1 MYSDGRL
8 APYDVETGYFVGLT
22 AMSTIFLVTLV
33 ALAIVIAGLILPLRL
48 SWRSKAIMVVIA
60 LIASSK
66 CFLYYLV
73 GGNAYEPNI
82 PYNLAIAFDITRTTM
97 VALACLVIV
106 RLVVNLLS
114 KIATLSFSYTL
125 LPTYS
130 LFHAQLMTLVAV
142 LIGCYGTS
150 CAYDMP
156 EIKPYNLTLEKL
168 DPRLDGM
175 RIAVMSDV
183 HINGTTDPYNIAALV
198 KEINALEPD
207 LIFLPGD
214 LMDGTVA
221 QRQPITDLLLDLK
234 AKYGVFVTTG
244 NHEYYF
250 GYQDWR
256 SYFEKGGFISLDN
269 KVVELRDR
277 QGLPLLN
284 LGGVTDP
291 KATIANLSTP
301 DVQGVIA
308 ALDPAVPAL
317 ILSHRPQY
325 APEFAASGK
334 VDVVISG
341 HTHGGLMP
349 ILDRTI
355 ATANGGF
362 VSGLYTLGKT
372 QLIVNNGVMVWA
384 TLPLRIGVPSQIVLL
399 TLHSAQK
406 PEPDLPLLTRAYDL
420 KQEQL
425 QAQLL
430 AATRD
435 TNAVLKNAIAVQ
447 QQAATEQAATAA
459 ATAAVPI
466 TAAEASAQA
475 TSAASDEN
483 NTVNA
488 RGLALGTLPEK
499 ERAATTAVQ
508 DLQLILPMKNAEDGS
523 ISESV
528 TNVALLPSNLT
539 EDQLQRINAI
549 LQEDPEAEAQKRAAA
564 LQARLES
571 DPFRGVRLSV
581 RKESTTLKEQ
591 QLQQQSAAQP
601 VQGQEAASA
610 REQLTPGVLHL
621 KPAPAANTANSA
633 NTANVAASTVAAAAV
648 TGNEASAAKQE
659 QRAQST
665 DVTASSSSA
674 AAAADAAD
682 AADAEVAAM
691 SVAPDTPVLRF
702 EGDDTDTTL
711 ELQAEYALSLGNAEQ
726 QIDDESVNDMLQQQ
740 PQQQQ
745 QPNAQAPAQ

>member
-1 MYSDGRL
+1 
-8 APYDVETGYFVGLT
+8 
-22 AMSTIFLVTLV
+22 MSTIFLVTLV
-33 ALAIVIAGLILPLRL
+33 ALAIVIAGFILPLRL

-214 LMDGTVA
+214 LMDGTVE

-250 GYQDWR
+250 GYQAWR

-277 QGLPLLN
+277 NGLPLLN

-291 KATIANLSTP
+291 KAAIANLPTP

-355 ATANGGF
+355 ATTNGGF

-406 PEPDLPLLTRAYDL
+406 PDPDLPLLTRAYDL

-425 QAQLL
+425 HAQLL
-430 AATRD
+430 AATRE

-447 QQAATEQAATAA
+447 QQAATEQATTAAATTATAAEPAAPATAA
-459 ATAAVPI
+459 A
-466 TAAEASAQA
+466 
-475 TSAASDEN
+475 SDES

-549 LQEDPEAEAQKRAAA
+549 LQEDPAAEAQKRAAA

-571 DPFRGVRLSV
+571 DPFSGVRMSV
-581 RKESTTLKEQ
+581 RKESTTLNE
-591 QLQQQSAAQP
+591 QLQQQRAAQP
-601 VQGQEAASA
+601 VQSQNAAPAQE
-610 REQLTPGVLHL
+610 QVPPGVLHL
-621 KPAPAANTANSA
+621 KPAPAANTAN
-633 NTANVAASTVAAAAV
+633 TANSAAAASTAAAAV
-648 TGNEASAAKQE
+648 SGNEASAARQE
-659 QRAQST
+659 QSAHSA
-665 DVTASSSSA
+665 DVA
-674 AAAADAAD
+674 AEAAE
-682 AADAEVAAM
+682 DAEVAAM

-702 EGDDTDTTL
+702 ESDDTDTTL
-711 ELQAEYALSLGNAEQ
+711 ELQAEYAISLGNAEQ
-726 QIDDESVNDMLQQQ
+726 QIDDESVDDMLQ
-740 PQQQQ
+740 QQQQ
-745 QPNAQAPAQ
+745 QPNSVPISPAQ

>member
-1 MYSDGRL
+1 
-8 APYDVETGYFVGLT
+8 
-22 AMSTIFLVTLV
+22 MSTIFLVTLV
-33 ALAIVIAGLILPLRL
+33 ALAIVIAGFILPLRL

-214 LMDGTVA
+214 LMDGTVE

-250 GYQDWR
+250 GYQAWR

-277 QGLPLLN
+277 NGLPLLN

-291 KATIANLSTP
+291 KAAIANLPTP

-355 ATANGGF
+355 ATTNGGF

-406 PEPDLPLLTRAYDL
+406 PDPDLPLLTRAYDL

-425 QAQLL
+425 HAQLL
-430 AATRD
+430 AATRE

-447 QQAATEQAATAA
+447 QQAATEQATTAAATTATAAEPAAPATAA
-459 ATAAVPI
+459 A
-466 TAAEASAQA
+466 
-475 TSAASDEN
+475 SDES

-549 LQEDPEAEAQKRAAA
+549 LQEDPAAEAQKRAAA

-571 DPFRGVRLSV
+571 DPFSGVRMSV
-581 RKESTTLKEQ
+581 RKESTTLNE
-591 QLQQQSAAQP
+591 QLQQQRAAQP
-601 VQGQEAASA
+601 VQSQNAAPAQE
-610 REQLTPGVLHL
+610 QVPPGVLHL
-621 KPAPAANTANSA
+621 KPAPAANTAN
-633 NTANVAASTVAAAAV
+633 TANAAAAASTAAAAV
-648 TGNEASAAKQE
+648 SGNEASAAGQE
-659 QRAQST
+659 QSAHSA
-665 DVTASSSSA
+665 DVA
-674 AAAADAAD
+674 AEAAE
-682 AADAEVAAM
+682 DAEVAAM

-702 EGDDTDTTL
+702 ESDDTDTTL
-711 ELQAEYALSLGNAEQ
+711 ELQAEYAISLGNAEQ
-726 QIDDESVNDMLQQQ
+726 QIDDESVDDMLQ
-740 PQQQQ
+740 QQQQ
-745 QPNAQAPAQ
+745 QPNIVPISPAQ

>member
-1 MYSDGRL
+1 
-8 APYDVETGYFVGLT
+8 
-22 AMSTIFLVTLV
+22 MSTIFLVTLV
-33 ALAIVIAGLILPLRL
+33 ALAIVIAGFILPLRL

-214 LMDGTVA
+214 LMDGTVE

-250 GYQDWR
+250 GYQAWR

-277 QGLPLLN
+277 NGLPLLN

-291 KATIANLSTP
+291 KAAIANLPTP

-355 ATANGGF
+355 ATTNGGF

-406 PEPDLPLLTRAYDL
+406 PDPDLPLLTRAYDL

-425 QAQLL
+425 HAQLL
-430 AATRD
+430 AATRE

-447 QQAATEQAATAA
+447 QQAATEQATTAAATTATAAEPASPATAA
-459 ATAAVPI
+459 A
-466 TAAEASAQA
+466 
-475 TSAASDEN
+475 SDES

-549 LQEDPEAEAQKRAAA
+549 LQEDPAAEAQKRAAA

-571 DPFRGVRLSV
+571 DPFSGVRMSV
-581 RKESTTLKEQ
+581 RKESTTLNE
-591 QLQQQSAAQP
+591 QLQQQRAAQP
-601 VQGQEAASA
+601 VQSQNAAPAQE
-610 REQLTPGVLHL
+610 QVPPGVLHL
-621 KPAPAANTANSA
+621 KPAPAANTAN
-633 NTANVAASTVAAAAV
+633 TANAAAAASTAAAAV
-648 TGNEASAAKQE
+648 SGNEASAAGQE
-659 QRAQST
+659 QSAHSA
-665 DVTASSSSA
+665 DVA
-674 AAAADAAD
+674 AEAAE
-682 AADAEVAAM
+682 DAEVAAM

-702 EGDDTDTTL
+702 ESDDTDTTL
-711 ELQAEYALSLGNAEQ
+711 ELQAEYAISLGNAEQ
-726 QIDDESVNDMLQQQ
+726 QIDDESVDDMLQ
-740 PQQQQ
+740 QQQQ
-745 QPNAQAPAQ
+745 QPNSVPISPAQ

>member
-1 MYSDGRL
+1 
-8 APYDVETGYFVGLT
+8 
-22 AMSTIFLVTLV
+22 MSTIFLVTLV
-33 ALAIVIAGLILPLRL
+33 ALAIVIAGFILPLRL

-214 LMDGTVA
+214 LMDGTVE

-250 GYQDWR
+250 GYQAWR

-277 QGLPLLN
+277 NGLPLLN

-291 KATIANLSTP
+291 KAAIANLPTP

-355 ATANGGF
+355 ATTNGGF

-406 PEPDLPLLTRAYDL
+406 PDPDLPLLTRAYDL

-425 QAQLL
+425 HAQLL
-430 AATRD
+430 AATRE

-447 QQAATEQAATAA
+447 QQAATEQATTAAATTATAAEPAAPATAA
-459 ATAAVPI
+459 A
-466 TAAEASAQA
+466 
-475 TSAASDEN
+475 SDES

-549 LQEDPEAEAQKRAAA
+549 LQEDPAAEAQKRAAA

-571 DPFRGVRLSV
+571 DPFSGVRMSV
-581 RKESTTLKEQ
+581 RKESTTLNE
-591 QLQQQSAAQP
+591 QLQQQRAAQP
-601 VQGQEAASA
+601 VQSQNAAPAQE
-610 REQLTPGVLHL
+610 QVPPGVLHL
-621 KPAPAANTANSA
+621 KPAPAADTA
-633 NTANVAASTVAAAAV
+633 NTANAAAASTAAAAV
-648 TGNEASAAKQE
+648 SGNEASAAGQE
-659 QRAQST
+659 QSAHSA
-665 DVTASSSSA
+665 DVA
-674 AAAADAAD
+674 AEAAE
-682 AADAEVAAM
+682 DAEVAAM

-702 EGDDTDTTL
+702 ESDDTDTTL
-711 ELQAEYALSLGNAEQ
+711 ELQAEYAISLGNAEQ
-726 QIDDESVNDMLQQQ
+726 QIDDESVDDMLQ
-740 PQQQQ
+740 QQQQ
-745 QPNAQAPAQ
+745 QPNSVPISPAQ

>member
-1 MYSDGRL
+1 
-8 APYDVETGYFVGLT
+8 
-22 AMSTIFLVTLV
+22 MSTIFLVTLV
-33 ALAIVIAGLILPLRL
+33 ALAIVIAGFILPLRL

-106 RLVVNLLS
+106 RLMVNLLS

-214 LMDGTVA
+214 LMDGTVE

-250 GYQDWR
+250 GYQAWR

-277 QGLPLLN
+277 NGLPLLN

-291 KATIANLSTP
+291 KAAIANLPTP

-355 ATANGGF
+355 ATTNGGF

-406 PEPDLPLLTRAYDL
+406 PDPDLPLLTRAYDL

-425 QAQLL
+425 HAQLL
-430 AATRD
+430 AATRE

-447 QQAATEQAATAA
+447 QQAATEQATTAAATTATAAEPAAPATAA
-459 ATAAVPI
+459 A
-466 TAAEASAQA
+466 
-475 TSAASDEN
+475 SDES

-549 LQEDPEAEAQKRAAA
+549 LQEDPAAEAQKRAAA

-571 DPFRGVRLSV
+571 DPFSGVRMSV
-581 RKESTTLKEQ
+581 RKESTTLNE
-591 QLQQQSAAQP
+591 QLQQQRAAQP
-601 VQGQEAASA
+601 VQSQNAAPAQE
-610 REQLTPGVLHL
+610 QVPPGVLHL
-621 KPAPAANTANSA
+621 KPAPAANTAN
-633 NTANVAASTVAAAAV
+633 TANAAAASTAAAAV
-648 TGNEASAAKQE
+648 SGNEASAAGQE
-659 QRAQST
+659 QSAHSA
-665 DVTASSSSA
+665 DVA
-674 AAAADAAD
+674 AEAAE
-682 AADAEVAAM
+682 DAEVAAM

-702 EGDDTDTTL
+702 ESDDTDTTL
-711 ELQAEYALSLGNAEQ
+711 ELQAEYAISLGNAEQ
-726 QIDDESVNDMLQQQ
+726 QIDDESVDDMLR
-740 PQQQQ
+740 QQQQ
-745 QPNAQAPAQ
+745 QPNSVPISPAQ

>member
-1 MYSDGRL
+1 
-8 APYDVETGYFVGLT
+8 
-22 AMSTIFLVTLV
+22 MSTIFLVTLV
-33 ALAIVIAGLILPLRL
+33 ALAIVIAGFILPLRL

-214 LMDGTVA
+214 LMDGTVE

-250 GYQDWR
+250 GYQAWR

-277 QGLPLLN
+277 NGLPLLN

-291 KATIANLSTP
+291 KAAIANLPTP

-355 ATANGGF
+355 ATTNGGF

-406 PEPDLPLLTRAYDL
+406 PDPDLPLLTRAYDL

-425 QAQLL
+425 HAQLL
-430 AATRD
+430 AATRE

-447 QQAATEQAATAA
+447 QQAATEQATTAAATTATAAEPAAPATAA
-459 ATAAVPI
+459 A
-466 TAAEASAQA
+466 
-475 TSAASDEN
+475 SDES

-549 LQEDPEAEAQKRAAA
+549 LQEDPAAEAQKRAAA

-571 DPFRGVRLSV
+571 DPFSGVRMSV
-581 RKESTTLKEQ
+581 RKESTTLNE
-591 QLQQQSAAQP
+591 QLQQQRAAQP
-601 VQGQEAASA
+601 VQSQNAAPAQE
-610 REQLTPGVLHL
+610 QVPLGVLHL
-621 KPAPAANTANSA
+621 KPAPAANTAN
-633 NTANVAASTVAAAAV
+633 TANAAAASTAAAAV
-648 TGNEASAAKQE
+648 SGNEASAAGQE
-659 QRAQST
+659 QSAHSA
-665 DVTASSSSA
+665 DVA
-674 AAAADAAD
+674 AEAAE
-682 AADAEVAAM
+682 DAEVAAM

-702 EGDDTDTTL
+702 ESDDTDTTL
-711 ELQAEYALSLGNAEQ
+711 ELQAEYAISLGNAEQ
-726 QIDDESVNDMLQQQ
+726 QIDDESVDDMLQ
-740 PQQQQ
+740 QQQQ
-745 QPNAQAPAQ
+745 QPNSVPISPAQ

>member
-1 MYSDGRL
+1 
-8 APYDVETGYFVGLT
+8 
-22 AMSTIFLVTLV
+22 MSTIFLVTLV
-33 ALAIVIAGLILPLRL
+33 ALAIVIAGFILPLRL

-214 LMDGTVA
+214 LMDGTVE

-250 GYQDWR
+250 GYQAWR

-277 QGLPLLN
+277 NGLPLLN

-291 KATIANLSTP
+291 KAAIANLPTP

-355 ATANGGF
+355 ATTNGGF

-406 PEPDLPLLTRAYDL
+406 PDPDLPLLTRAYDL

-425 QAQLL
+425 HAQLL
-430 AATRD
+430 AATRE

-447 QQAATEQAATAA
+447 QQAATEQATTAAATTATAAEPAAPATAA
-459 ATAAVPI
+459 A
-466 TAAEASAQA
+466 
-475 TSAASDEN
+475 SDES

-549 LQEDPEAEAQKRAAA
+549 LQEDPAAEAQKRAAA

-571 DPFRGVRLSV
+571 DPFSGVRMSV
-581 RKESTTLKEQ
+581 RKESTTLNE
-591 QLQQQSAAQP
+591 QLQQQRAAQP
-601 VQGQEAASA
+601 VQSQNAAPAQE
-610 REQLTPGVLHL
+610 QVPPGVLHL
-621 KPAPAANTANSA
+621 KPAPAANTAN
-633 NTANVAASTVAAAAV
+633 TANAAAAASTAAAAV
-648 TGNEASAAKQE
+648 SGNEASAAGQE
-659 QRAQST
+659 QSAHSA
-665 DVTASSSSA
+665 DVA
-674 AAAADAAD
+674 AEAAE
-682 AADAEVAAM
+682 DAEVAAM

-702 EGDDTDTTL
+702 ESDDTDTTL
-711 ELQAEYALSLGNAEQ
+711 ELQAEYAISLGNAEQ
-726 QIDDESVNDMLQQQ
+726 QIDDESVDDMLQ
-740 PQQQQ
+740 QQQQ
-745 QPNAQAPAQ
+745 QPNSVPISPAQ

>member
-150 CAYDMP
+150 CAYDIP

-198 KEINALEPD
+198 KEVNALAPD

-284 LGGVTDP
+284 LGGITDP
-291 KATIANLSTP
+291 KATIANLPTP

-406 PEPDLPLLTRAYDL
+406 PEPALPLLTRAYDL

-549 LQEDPEAEAQKRAAA
+549 LQEDPAAEAQKRAAA

-571 DPFRGVRLSV
+571 DPFSGVRMSV
-581 RKESTTLKEQ
+581 RKESTTLNE
-591 QLQQQSAAQP
+591 QLQQQRAAQP
-601 VQGQEAASA
+601 VQSQNAAPAQE
-610 REQLTPGVLHL
+610 QVPPGVLHL
-621 KPAPAANTANSA
+621 KPAPAANTAN
-633 NTANVAASTVAAAAV
+633 TANAAAASTAAAAV
-648 TGNEASAAKQE
+648 SGNEASAAGQE
-659 QRAQST
+659 QSAHSA
-665 DVTASSSSA
+665 DVA
-674 AAAADAAD
+674 AEAAE
-682 AADAEVAAM
+682 DAEVAAM

-702 EGDDTDTTL
+702 ESDDTDTTL
-711 ELQAEYALSLGNAEQ
+711 ELQAEYAISLGNAEQ
-726 QIDDESVNDMLQQQ
+726 QIDDESVDDMLQ
-740 PQQQQ
+740 QQQQ
-745 QPNAQAPAQ
+745 QPNSVPISPAQ

>member
-1 MYSDGRL
+1 
-8 APYDVETGYFVGLT
+8 
-22 AMSTIFLVTLV
+22 MSTIFLVTLV
-33 ALAIVIAGLILPLRL
+33 ALAIVIAGFILPLRL

-214 LMDGTVA
+214 LMDGTVE

-250 GYQDWR
+250 GYQAWR

-277 QGLPLLN
+277 NGLPLLN

-291 KATIANLSTP
+291 KAAIANLPTP

-355 ATANGGF
+355 ATTNGGF

-406 PEPDLPLLTRAYDL
+406 PDPDLPLLTRAYDL

-425 QAQLL
+425 HAQLL
-430 AATRD
+430 AATRE

-447 QQAATEQAATAA
+447 QQAATEQATTAAATTATAAEPAAPATAA
-459 ATAAVPI
+459 A
-466 TAAEASAQA
+466 
-475 TSAASDEN
+475 SDES

-549 LQEDPEAEAQKRAAA
+549 LQEDPAAEAQKRAAA

-571 DPFRGVRLSV
+571 DPFSGVRMSV
-581 RKESTTLKEQ
+581 RKESTTLNE
-591 QLQQQSAAQP
+591 QLQQQRAAQP
-601 VQGQEAASA
+601 VQSQNAAPAQE
-610 REQLTPGVLHL
+610 QVPPGVLHL
-621 KPAPAANTANSA
+621 KPAPAANTAN
-633 NTANVAASTVAAAAV
+633 TANAAAASTAAAAV
-648 TGNEASAAKQE
+648 SGNEASAAGQE
-659 QRAQST
+659 QSAHSA
-665 DVTASSSSA
+665 DVA
-674 AAAADAAD
+674 AEAAE
-682 AADAEVAAM
+682 DAEVAAM

-702 EGDDTDTTL
+702 ESDDTDTTL
-711 ELQAEYALSLGNAEQ
+711 ELQAEYAISLGNAEQ

-740 PQQQQ
+740 QQ
-745 QPNAQAPAQ
+745 QPNSVPISPAQ

>member
-1 MYSDGRL
+1 
-8 APYDVETGYFVGLT
+8 
-22 AMSTIFLVTLV
+22 MSTIFLVTLV
-33 ALAIVIAGLILPLRL
+33 ALAIVIAGFILPLRL

-214 LMDGTVA
+214 LMDGTVE

-250 GYQDWR
+250 GYQAWR

-277 QGLPLLN
+277 NGLPLLN

-291 KATIANLSTP
+291 KAAIANLPTP

-355 ATANGGF
+355 ATTNGGF

-406 PEPDLPLLTRAYDL
+406 PDPDLPLLTRAYDL

-425 QAQLL
+425 HAQLL
-430 AATRD
+430 AATRE

-447 QQAATEQAATAA
+447 QQAATEQATTAAATTATAAEPAAPATAA
-459 ATAAVPI
+459 A
-466 TAAEASAQA
+466 
-475 TSAASDEN
+475 SDES

-549 LQEDPEAEAQKRAAA
+549 LQEDPAAEAQKRAAA

-571 DPFRGVRLSV
+571 DPFSGVRMSV
-581 RKESTTLKEQ
+581 RKESTTLNE
-591 QLQQQSAAQP
+591 QLQQQRAAQP
-601 VQGQEAASA
+601 VQSQNAAPAQE
-610 REQLTPGVLHL
+610 QVPPGVLHL
-621 KPAPAANTANSA
+621 KPAPAANTAN
-633 NTANVAASTVAAAAV
+633 TANAAAASTAAAAV
-648 TGNEASAAKQE
+648 SGNEASAAGQE
-659 QRAQST
+659 QSAHSA
-665 DVTASSSSA
+665 DVA
-674 AAAADAAD
+674 AEAAE
-682 AADAEVAAM
+682 DAEVAAM

-702 EGDDTDTTL
+702 ESDDTDTTL
-711 ELQAEYALSLGNAEQ
+711 ELQAEYAISLGNAEQ
-726 QIDDESVNDMLQQQ
+726 QIDDESVDDMLQ
-740 PQQQQ
+740 QQQQ
-745 QPNAQAPAQ
+745 QPNSVPISPAQ

>member
-1 MYSDGRL
+1 
-8 APYDVETGYFVGLT
+8 
-22 AMSTIFLVTLV
+22 MSTIFLVTLV
-33 ALAIVIAGLILPLRL
+33 ALAIVIAGFILPLRL

-214 LMDGTVA
+214 LMDGTVE

-250 GYQDWR
+250 GYQAWR

-277 QGLPLLN
+277 NGLPLLN

-291 KATIANLSTP
+291 KAAIANLPTP

-355 ATANGGF
+355 ATTNGGF

-406 PEPDLPLLTRAYDL
+406 PDPDLPLLTRAYDL

-425 QAQLL
+425 HAQLL
-430 AATRD
+430 AATRE

-447 QQAATEQAATAA
+447 QQAATEQATTAAATTATAAEPAAPATAA
-459 ATAAVPI
+459 A
-466 TAAEASAQA
+466 
-475 TSAASDEN
+475 SDES

-528 TNVALLPSNLT
+528 TNVALLPS
-539 EDQLQRINAI
+539 
-549 LQEDPEAEAQKRAAA
+549 
-564 LQARLES
+564 
-571 DPFRGVRLSV
+571 
-581 RKESTTLKEQ
+581 
-591 QLQQQSAAQP
+591 
-601 VQGQEAASA
+601 
-610 REQLTPGVLHL
+610 
-621 KPAPAANTANSA
+621 
-633 NTANVAASTVAAAAV
+633 VA
-648 TGNEASAAKQE
+648 K
-659 QRAQST
+659 
-665 DVTASSSSA
+665 
-674 AAAADAAD
+674 
-682 AADAEVAAM
+682 
-691 SVAPDTPVLRF
+691 
-702 EGDDTDTTL
+702 
-711 ELQAEYALSLGNAEQ
+711 
-726 QIDDESVNDMLQQQ
+726 
-740 PQQQQ
+740 
-745 QPNAQAPAQ
+745 

>member
-150 CAYDMP
+150 CAYDIP

-198 KEINALEPD
+198 KEVNALAPD

-284 LGGVTDP
+284 LGGITDP
-291 KATIANLSTP
+291 KATIANLPTP

-406 PEPDLPLLTRAYDL
+406 PEPALPLLTRAYDL

-549 LQEDPEAEAQKRAAA
+549 LQEDPAAEAQKRAAA

-571 DPFRGVRLSV
+571 DPFSGVRMSV
-581 RKESTTLKEQ
+581 RKESTTLNE
-591 QLQQQSAAQP
+591 QLQQQRAAHP
-601 VQGQEAASA
+601 VQSQNPAPAQA
-610 REQLTPGVLHL
+610 QVPPGVLHL
-621 KPAPAANTANSA
+621 KPAPAANTAN
-633 NTANVAASTVAAAAV
+633 TANAAAASTAAAAV
-648 TGNEASAAKQE
+648 SGNEASAAGQE
-659 QRAQST
+659 QSAHSA
-665 DVTASSSSA
+665 DVA
-674 AAAADAAD
+674 AEAAE
-682 AADAEVAAM
+682 DAEVAAM

-702 EGDDTDTTL
+702 ESDDTDTTL
-711 ELQAEYALSLGNAEQ
+711 ELQAEYAISLGNAEQ
-726 QIDDESVNDMLQQQ
+726 QIDDESVDDMLQ
-740 PQQQQ
+740 QQQQ
-745 QPNAQAPAQ
+745 QPNSVPISPAQ

>member
-150 CAYDMP
+150 CAYNMP

-214 LMDGTVA
+214 LMDGTVE

-250 GYQDWR
+250 GYQAWR

-277 QGLPLLN
+277 NGLPLLN

-291 KATIANLSTP
+291 KAAIANLPTP

-355 ATANGGF
+355 ATTNGGF

-406 PEPDLPLLTRAYDL
+406 PDPDLPLLTRAYDL

-425 QAQLL
+425 HAQLL
-430 AATRD
+430 AATRE

-447 QQAATEQAATAA
+447 QQAATEQATTAATTTATAAEPAAPATAA
-459 ATAAVPI
+459 A
-466 TAAEASAQA
+466 
-475 TSAASDEN
+475 SDES

-549 LQEDPEAEAQKRAAA
+549 LQEDPAAEAQKRAAA

-571 DPFRGVRLSV
+571 DPFSGVRMSV
-581 RKESTTLKEQ
+581 RKESTTLNE
-591 QLQQQSAAQP
+591 QLQQQRAAQP
-601 VQGQEAASA
+601 VQSQNAAPAQE
-610 REQLTPGVLHL
+610 QVPPGVLHL
-621 KPAPAANTANSA
+621 KPAPAANTAN
-633 NTANVAASTVAAAAV
+633 TANAAAASTAAAAV
-648 TGNEASAAKQE
+648 SGNEASAAGQE
-659 QRAQST
+659 QSAHSA
-665 DVTASSSSA
+665 DVA
-674 AAAADAAD
+674 AEAAE
-682 AADAEVAAM
+682 DAEVAAM

-702 EGDDTDTTL
+702 ESDDTDTTL
-711 ELQAEYALSLGNAEQ
+711 ELQAEYAISLGNAEQ
-726 QIDDESVNDMLQQQ
+726 QIDDESVDDMLQ
-740 PQQQQ
+740 QQQQ
-745 QPNAQAPAQ
+745 QPNSVPISPAQ

>member
-1 MYSDGRL
+1 MPTSH
-8 APYDVETGYFVGLT
+8 
-22 AMSTIFLVTLV
+22 
-33 ALAIVIAGLILPLRL
+33 
-48 SWRSKAIMVVIA
+48 
-60 LIASSK
+60 
-66 CFLYYLV
+66 
-73 GGNAYEPNI
+73 
-82 PYNLAIAFDITRTTM
+82 TRTTM

-214 LMDGTVA
+214 LMDGTVE

-250 GYQDWR
+250 GYQAWR

-277 QGLPLLN
+277 NGLPLLN

-291 KATIANLSTP
+291 KAAIANLPTP

-355 ATANGGF
+355 ATTNGGF

-406 PEPDLPLLTRAYDL
+406 PDPDLPLLTRAYDL

-425 QAQLL
+425 HAQLL
-430 AATRD
+430 AATRE

-447 QQAATEQAATAA
+447 QQAATEQATTAAATTATAAEPAAPATAA
-459 ATAAVPI
+459 A
-466 TAAEASAQA
+466 
-475 TSAASDEN
+475 SDES

-549 LQEDPEAEAQKRAAA
+549 LQEDPAAEAQKRAAA

-571 DPFRGVRLSV
+571 DPFSGVRMSV
-581 RKESTTLKEQ
+581 RKESTTLNE
-591 QLQQQSAAQP
+591 QLQQQRAAQP
-601 VQGQEAASA
+601 VQSQNAAPAQE
-610 REQLTPGVLHL
+610 QVPPGVLHL
-621 KPAPAANTANSA
+621 KPAPAANTAN
-633 NTANVAASTVAAAAV
+633 TANAAAAASTAAAAV
-648 TGNEASAAKQE
+648 SGNEASAAGQE
-659 QRAQST
+659 QSAHSA
-665 DVTASSSSA
+665 DVA
-674 AAAADAAD
+674 AEAAE
-682 AADAEVAAM
+682 DAEVAAM

-702 EGDDTDTTL
+702 ESDDTDTTL
-711 ELQAEYALSLGNAEQ
+711 ELQAEYAISLGNAEQ
-726 QIDDESVNDMLQQQ
+726 QIDDESVDDMLQ
-740 PQQQQ
+740 QQQQ
-745 QPNAQAPAQ
+745 QPNSVPISPAQ

>member
-1 MYSDGRL
+1 
-8 APYDVETGYFVGLT
+8 
-22 AMSTIFLVTLV
+22 MSTIFLVTLV
-33 ALAIVIAGLILPLRL
+33 ALAIVIAGFILPLRL

-97 VALACLVIV
+97 VALACLVIM

-214 LMDGTVA
+214 LMDGTVE

-250 GYQDWR
+250 GYQAWR

-277 QGLPLLN
+277 NGLPLLN

-291 KATIANLSTP
+291 KAAIANLPTP

-355 ATANGGF
+355 ATTNGGF

-406 PEPDLPLLTRAYDL
+406 PDPDLPLLTRAYDL

-425 QAQLL
+425 HAQLL
-430 AATRD
+430 AATRE

-447 QQAATEQAATAA
+447 QQAATEQATTAAATTATAAEPAAPATAA
-459 ATAAVPI
+459 A
-466 TAAEASAQA
+466 
-475 TSAASDEN
+475 SDES

-549 LQEDPEAEAQKRAAA
+549 LQEDPAAEAQKRAAA

-571 DPFRGVRLSV
+571 DPFSGVRMSV
-581 RKESTTLKEQ
+581 RKESTTLNE
-591 QLQQQSAAQP
+591 QLQQQRAAQP
-601 VQGQEAASA
+601 VQSQNAAPAQE
-610 REQLTPGVLHL
+610 QVPPGVLHL
-621 KPAPAANTANSA
+621 KPAPAANTAN
-633 NTANVAASTVAAAAV
+633 TANAAAAASTAAAAV
-648 TGNEASAAKQE
+648 SGNEASAAGQE
-659 QRAQST
+659 QSAHSA
-665 DVTASSSSA
+665 DVA
-674 AAAADAAD
+674 AEAAE
-682 AADAEVAAM
+682 DAEVAAM

-702 EGDDTDTTL
+702 ESDDTDTTL
-711 ELQAEYALSLGNAEQ
+711 ELQAEYAISLGNAEQ
-726 QIDDESVNDMLQQQ
+726 QIDDESVDDMLQ
-740 PQQQQ
+740 QQQQ
-745 QPNAQAPAQ
+745 QPNSVPISPAQ